1 MDRSRTRQMPQDIHI
16 RTDRNAGRITLT
28 RPKTL
33 NALSYGMMRAMDDAL
48 IAWAND
54 PGVRIVIIDAEG
66 PRAFCAGGDIA
77 EVYAAG
83 RAGNFAFA
91 QRFWAEEYRMNARI
105 GAYPKPIVSLIHGF
119 CMGGGVGVACHASHR
134 IVGDSAQV
142 AMPECAIGMV
152 PDVGGSALLARAPGR
167 MGAWLGTT
175 GTRMAPA
182 DAIYAGFADHFVPE
196 AEWPALIDALC
207 ASGVTDPIFSAAR
220 PCPQPATLPA
230 LQPLV
235 DRHFA
240 SRDFALVVAS
250 LQSDPGA
257 FSQSSIAAL
266 AKVSPL
272 GAATTLELLHRLG
285 PNPTLRQ
292 ALGQEYRV
300 TYRAQQST
308 DLLEGIRAMVIDKDR
323 HPRWRHADAS
333 AVTIAEVEALLA
345 PLGADALTF

>member
-1 MDRSRTRQMPQDIHI
+1 
-16 RTDRNAGRITLT
+16 
-28 RPKTL
+28 
-33 NALSYGMMRAMDDAL
+33 
-48 IAWAND
+48 
-54 PGVRIVIIDAEG
+54 
-66 PRAFCAGGDIA
+66 
-77 EVYAAG
+77 
-83 RAGNFAFA
+83 
-91 QRFWAEEYRMNARI
+91 
-105 GAYPKPIVSLIHGF
+105 
-119 CMGGGVGVACHASHR
+119 MGGGVGVACHASHR

>member
-1 MDRSRTRQMPQDIHI
+1 MPQDIRI
-16 RTDRNAGRITLT
+16 RIDRNAGRVTLT

-33 NALSYGMMRAMDDAL
+33 NALSYGMARALDDAL
-48 IAWAND
+48 IAWADD
-54 PGVRIVIIDAEG
+54 PDVRVVVIDAEG

-105 GAYPKPIVSLIHGF
+105 GAYPKPVVTLIHGF

-134 IVGDSAQV
+134 IVGESAQI

-182 DAIYAGFADHFVPE
+182 DAIYAGFADQFVPE
-196 AEWPALIDALC
+196 AEWPALIEALC
-207 ASGVTDPIFSAAR
+207 NSGETDSILSAAR

-230 LQPLV
+230 LQPLA

-240 SRDFALVVAS
+240 SSDLSLVVAS

-257 FSQSSIAAL
+257 FSESALSAL

-272 GAATTLELLHRLG
+272 GAATTLEMLHRLG
-285 PNPTLRQ
+285 PVPTLQ
-292 ALGQEYRV
+292 EALGLEYRV
-300 TYRAQQST
+300 TYRAQQLT
-308 DLLEGIRAMVIDKDR
+308 DFLEGIRAMVIDKDR
-323 HPRWRHADAS
+323 QPRWRHADAS
-333 AVTIAEVEALLA
+333 AVTRAEVEALLA
-345 PLGADALTF
+345 PLGSDELTF